1 MKKLIGFLSSTI
13 ALIMLLSFSIG
24 VAEAKKYELP
34 AINSD
39 DFVTVINNPY
49 FPLDPGTTFIYKPLD
64 EDNVV
69 DTMEVTFDT
78 KEILGVTCIVV
89 HDWETVDGEL
99 TEDTYDW
106 YAQDKY
112 GNVWYFGEDTTA
124 FLDDGTISKEG
135 SWEAGKNGAEAGIIM
150 LADPIAG
157 LSYQQEYSKDIAE
170 DMAKVLR
177 LDARVS
183 LENGDSFEDCLKT
196 KEWTPLN
203 PGVIENKYY
212 APGVGLV
219 LIEELKEKT
228 VRVELVDKY

>member
-13 ALIMLLSFSIG
+13 ALVTLLSFSIG

>member
-13 ALIMLLSFSIG
+13 ALVTLLSFSIG

-69 DTMEVTFDT
+69 DTMEVTYDT
-78 KEILGVTCIVV
+78 KEILGVICIVV

-228 VRVELVDKY
+228 VRVELVDMY